1 MANRKKTS
9 KKAAGRAGKE
19 RSTGSYAHPEA
30 GALLRP
36 DAGIQA
42 QFRKK
47 KPPATRRY
55 DSSLSPALDW
65 DGQNPARERAEAK
78 IASMEERLARLSA
91 VIDPGAG
98 SGVAPGTGSGV
109 TPGAD
114 SEVAPNADPGAT
126 GGISERDLAR
136 AKQELAAAR
145 EDAAALK
152 ALSRPFLD
160 WAGKAERL
168 SFDVPTLPLFVHERL
183 STAAILET
191 LKGHTRDRQV
201 DMFDLFGESDLPIH
215 DRLLKAYEH
224 RNGWVNRLILGD
236 SLVVMN
242 SLVGYEGLGG
252 QVQAIYMDPPY
263 AVKFGSNFQPFVRKR
278 DVTHGDDE
286 HMVREPEM
294 VQAYRDTWELGIH
307 SFLTYLRDRLLL
319 ARELLHPS
327 GSIFVQMSD
336 TNLHHV
342 REVMDEVFGPECFVS
357 QVSFQ
362 TTSGFRTRTLA
373 TLGDFLLWYARD
385 PDRLKVRKL
394 FEEQPV
400 TLGEGNARW
409 VLLPDGG
416 YRGVSAA
423 EKRGEASLPEGARLY
438 KPGDLQG
445 QGASRE
451 PQPFEFEG
459 RVYEPGTNSH
469 WKANYPAGLERLA
482 SAGRIHVAANSI
494 QYRRFASDFPY
505 KERGNLWTDTLTG
518 SFTDEKIYVV
528 QTNPKV
534 VERCL
539 LMTTDP
545 GDLVFDPTCGSGTT
559 AWCAEKWGRRWIT
572 ADTSRVPLALARQRL
587 LTSTFDFYRLKEP
600 ERGPAGGFEYLR
612 RQNRRG
618 EEVGG
623 IVPHVTLESM
633 ANDEPA
639 KEEVL
644 VDRPETDGSVTR
656 VSGPF
661 CVEATIPAPVEWEGD
676 GGEGSGDAVSVGVAG
691 MVGDAGAGDPGDPG
705 DAGNAGG
712 DGGEDSGDAVSAG
725 DAGNAG
731 TTGYVSAAVAHARH
745 VDRMIEVLR
754 RSPVLRLGG
763 GRTVSLARVRR
774 PARTLSLSAEAV
786 IEGEGGQSARETTR
800 QAAGQNV
807 RETTGQATG
816 QSIRETTGQAAG
828 QSAAIVFGPENGA
841 VSETLVFEAAREAY
855 AKSYAHLYVA
865 GFAIQPNARRLI
877 EDCERAVGVPAT
889 YVQASM
895 DLVMGDLL
903 KNLRSSQIFSVC
915 GLPDV
920 RIRQVETGVSAAPR
934 AAGTS
939 AATTAP
945 GASETL
951 AASAAPVATQSY
963 QVELLGLD
971 VFDPVAMDSDHRE
984 GHDVPA
990 WFLDTDYNGLCFHVC
1005 QAFFPRTSAWEG
1017 LKRSLRG
1024 KFEDSVWAHLSGTVC
1039 APFQAGDHGQVAVK
1053 VVDDRGNELMVVK
1066 PLSEAEG
1073 EM

>member
-1 MANRKKTS
+1 MPARKKKTNR
-9 KKAAGRAGKE
+9 AERGRSA
-19 RSTGSYAHPEA
+19 GSYAHPEA

-36 DAGIQA
+36 DIGTQS

-47 KPPATRRY
+47 KPPVTWRY
-55 DSSLSPALDW
+55 DPSLSPA
-65 DGQNPARERAEAK
+65 
-78 IASMEERLARLSA
+78 
-91 VIDPGAG
+91 
-98 SGVAPGTGSGV
+98 
-109 TPGAD
+109 
-114 SEVAPNADPGAT
+114 
-126 GGISERDLAR
+126 
-136 AKQELAAAR
+136 
-145 EDAAALK
+145 
-152 ALSRPFLD
+152 LD
-160 WAGKAERL
+160 WAGKAERI

-183 STAAILET
+183 STSAILET

-201 DMFDLFGESDLPIH
+201 DMFDLFGESDLPIR

-224 RNGWVNRLILGD
+224 RNGWVNRLLLGD

-242 SLVGYEGLGG
+242 SLIGYEGLGG
-252 QVQAIYMDPPY
+252 QVQTIYMDPPY

-342 REVMDEVFGPECFVS
+342 REVMDEVFGPECFIS
-357 QVSFQ
+357 QISFQ
-362 TTSGFRTRTLA
+362 TTSGFETRTLA
-373 TLGDFLLWYARD
+373 TLGDFLLWYAKD
-385 PDRLKVRKL
+385 PERLKVRKL
-394 FEEQPV
+394 FEEQPASP
-400 TLGEGNARW
+400 GEGNARW

-423 EKRGEASLPEGARLY
+423 EKRGQAPLPEGARLY

-459 RVYEPGTNSH
+459 KVYEPGANSH

-482 SAGRIHVAANSI
+482 AAGRIHVAANSI

-518 SFTDEKIYVV
+518 SFTDEKLYVV

-539 LMTTDP
+539 LMTSDP

-572 ADTSRVPLALARQRL
+572 CDTSRVPIALARQRL
-587 LTSTFDFYRLKEP
+587 LTSTFHFYRLKEP
-600 ERGPAGGFEYLR
+600 ERGPAGGFEYQR

-618 EEVGG
+618 EETGG
-623 IVPHVTLESM
+623 IVPHVKLESI

-644 VDRPETDGSVTR
+644 VDRPETDGSITR

-661 CVEATIPAPVEWEGD
+661 CMEATIPAPVEWEGD
-676 GGEGSGDAVSVGVAG
+676 GEEGSGDMASVGTGEAEAEAASAI
-691 MVGDAGAGDPGDPG
+691 GDAGAVGYTS
-705 DAGNAGG
+705 
-712 DGGEDSGDAVSAG
+712 DGS
-725 DAGNAG
+725 
-731 TTGYVSAAVAHARH
+731 TAVAHARH
-745 VDRMIEVLR
+745 VDRMIELLR

-763 GRTVSLARVRR
+763 GRSVSLAKVRR

-786 IEGEGGQSARETTR
+786 VEAEGGQSA
-800 QAAGQNV
+800 GG
-807 RETTGQATG
+807 TTGQAVGKST
-816 QSIRETTGQAAG
+816 G

-841 VSETLVFEAAREAY
+841 VSEALVFEAAREAY
-855 AKSYAHLYVA
+855 AKGYGHLYVV

-877 EDCERAVGVPAT
+877 EDCEQAVGAPAT

-920 RIRQVETGVSAAPR
+920 RIRRAEAGDSAES
-934 AAGTS
+934 S
-939 AATTAP
+939 A
-945 GASETL
+945 
-951 AASAAPVATQSY
+951 QSY

-984 GHDVPA
+984 GNDVPA

-1024 KFEDSVWAHLSGTVC
+1024 EFEDSVWAHLSGTLS
-1039 APFQAGDHGQVAVK
+1039 APFQAGERGQVAVK
-1053 VVDDRGNELMVVK
+1053 VVDDRGNELLVVK
-1066 PLSEAEG
+1066 PLSEAEAG
-1073 EM
+1073 TEG

>member
-1 MANRKKTS
+1 MPVRKKKTS
-9 KKAAGRAGKE
+9 RVERGRSA
-19 RSTGSYAHPEA
+19 GSYAHPEA
-30 GALLRP
+30 SALLRP
-36 DAGIQA
+36 DVGAQA

-47 KPPATRRY
+47 KPPATWRY
-55 DSSLSPALDW
+55 DPSLSPA
-65 DGQNPARERAEAK
+65 
-78 IASMEERLARLSA
+78 
-91 VIDPGAG
+91 
-98 SGVAPGTGSGV
+98 
-109 TPGAD
+109 
-114 SEVAPNADPGAT
+114 
-126 GGISERDLAR
+126 
-136 AKQELAAAR
+136 
-145 EDAAALK
+145 
-152 ALSRPFLD
+152 LD

-201 DMFDLFGESDLPIH
+201 DMFDLFGESDLPIR

-242 SLVGYEGLGG
+242 SLIGYEGLGG
-252 QVQAIYMDPPY
+252 QVQTIYMDPPY

-319 ARELLHPS
+319 AREMLHPS

-357 QVSFQ
+357 QISFQ
-362 TTSGFRTRTLA
+362 TTSGFQTRTLA

-400 TLGEGNARW
+400 APGEGNARW
-409 VLLPDGG
+409 VLLPDGS

-423 EKRGEASLPEGARLY
+423 ERRGEAPLPEGARLY
-438 KPGDLQG
+438 KPDNLQG

-451 PQPFEFEG
+451 PQPFEFAG
-459 RVYEPGTNSH
+459 RVYKPGANSH

-482 SAGRIHVAANSI
+482 AAGRIHVAANSI

-587 LTSTFDFYRLKEP
+587 LTSTFDFYRLEEP
-600 ERGPAGGFEYLR
+600 ERGPAGGFEYRR

-618 EEVGG
+618 GEVGG
-623 IVPHVTLESM
+623 IVPHVTLESI

-644 VDRPETDGSVTR
+644 VDRPETDGNVTR

-661 CVEATIPAPVEWEGD
+661 CVEATIPAPVGWEGD
-676 GGEGSGDAVSVGVAG
+676 GGGDSGDVGSVITGAADAANA
-691 MVGDAGAGDPGDPG
+691 VGDAGDVGYTG
-705 DAGNAGG
+705 DA
-712 DGGEDSGDAVSAG
+712 SG
-725 DAGNAG
+725 
-731 TTGYVSAAVAHARH
+731 AAAHARH
-745 VDRMIEVLR
+745 VDRMIELLR

-763 GRTVSLARVRR
+763 GRSVSLAKVRR

-786 IEGEGGQSARETTR
+786 TEGEGGQG
-800 QAAGQNV
+800 AG
-807 RETTGQATG
+807 ETTGQAVG
-816 QSIRETTGQAAG
+816 QSAEQT
-828 QSAAIVFGPENGA
+828 AAIVFGPENGA
-841 VSETLVFEAAREAY
+841 VSEALVFEAAREAY
-855 AKSYAHLYVA
+855 AKGYGHLYVV

-877 EDCERAVGVPAT
+877 EDCEQAVGAPAT

-920 RIRQVETGVSAAPR
+920 RIRRAEAKGTATSSA
-934 AAGTS
+934 
-939 AATTAP
+939 
-945 GASETL
+945 
-951 AASAAPVATQSY
+951 QSY

-984 GHDVPA
+984 GSDVPA

-1024 KFEDSVWAHLSGTVC
+1024 EFEDSVWAHLSGTLS
-1039 APFQAGDHGQVAVK
+1039 APFQAGERGQVAVK
-1053 VVDDRGNELMVVK
+1053 VVDDRGNELLVVK
-1066 PLSEAEG
+1066 PLSEAEAAMTTIDSLRASLSTG
-1073 EM
+1073 AVDSPETK